1 MPEIIVTIAP
11 DGTTKI
17 LTQGFAGVLCRDATR
32 EIERAL
38 GVVADEKITSEYY
51 NFETNNNIH
60 INGD

>member
-1 MPEIIVTIAP
+1 MREIRVTIAP

-38 GVVADEKITSEYY
+38 GVVSDEKFTGEFYSS
-51 NFETNNNIH
+51 ETNNNI
-60 INGD
+60 NVGA